1 MPENLTEVAPRD
13 SRRVATKLSAR
24 VEPFDSYWQ
33 APEDVERGYRSFA
46 TYYEANIL
54 PQLPE
59 SKSSR
64 ILVVSC
70 GPGYLVDTLIRAGY
84 TNVQGID
91 SDPAKI
97 AFAEKR
103 ALPCES
109 AEAFP
114 FLAACA
120 ETFDVIVGEQEL
132 NHLTLD
138 ESQAFL
144 KLCHKSLKP
153 GGRVVVYAVNSANP
167 LVGSEGAAGNIDHF
181 YTVTEHSMG
190 QIMTLGGFEN
200 NKVFPL
206 KLYVFYNNPLN
217 YIGLA
222 TTVVLESLLRLLFKL
237 YGKKVAILTKK
248 IGATGFKL

>member
-13 SRRVATKLSAR
+13 RRVATKLSAR

-33 APEDVERGYRSFA
+33 APENVESGYRSFA

-59 SKSSR
+59 SKNSR

-70 GPGYLVDTLIRAGY
+70 GPGYLVDALIKAGY

-91 SDPAKI
+91 SDPEKI

-114 FLAACA
+114 FLAECA
-120 ETFDVIVGEQEL
+120 ETLDVIVGEQEL

-144 KLCHKSLKP
+144 KLCHRALKP
-153 GGRVVVYAVNSANP
+153 GGRVIVYAVNSANP
-167 LVGSEGAAGNIDHF
+167 LVGSESAAGNIDHF
-181 YTVTEHSMG
+181 YTVTEYSMV
-190 QIMTLGGFEN
+190 QIMTLGGFED
-200 NKVFPL
+200 NKIFPL

-217 YIGLA
+217 YVGLA
-222 TTVVLESLLRLLFKL
+222 ATAILESILRLIFKL
-237 YGKKVAILTKK
+237 YGKKVDILTKK
-248 IGATGFKL
+248 IGAIGFKM